1 MEKLLKFFIAILG
14 IILIIGFI
22 LRLSKNSVIESVGFW
37 IYVCATF
44 FLAICVVI
52 MTFLNKKK

>member
-1 MEKLLKFFIAILG
+1 MEKLLKFFTAILG

-44 FLAICVVI
+44 FWQYV
-52 MTFLNKKK
+52 